1 MQVLTHTILAPIRAD
16 ELEGKWV
23 GFQGTQPGSP
33 SAPQAGCKENCD
45 EAREAVRHLSG
56 LILDLA
62 HRQAR
67 EEPDTMADDMRLVL
81 EAIARNLAGM
91 HGGAC
96 VLACEL
102 IEA

>member
-1 MQVLTHTILAPIRAD
+1 
-16 ELEGKWV
+16 
-23 GFQGTQPGSP
+23 
-33 SAPQAGCKENCD
+33 
-45 EAREAVRHLSG
+45 
-56 LILDLA
+56 
-62 HRQAR
+62 
-67 EEPDTMADDMRLVL
+67 MADDMRLVL